1 MKRKED
7 RSRASLRS
15 AASERKPLKIN
26 SEKGK
31 RNEGRRGVLRRTK
44 SRTFWLGMGARVAR
58 SPHPHVDTV
67 APGEGAL
74 SGPHICIPLHP
85 YVCLLRILFCS
96 LPTLS
101 SLQFECLMF
110 VLLRCY
116 CILFPHSQQL
126 SDQANEHASGT
137 SCS

>member
-44 SRTFWLGMGARVAR
+44 SRTFWLGMGVREAR

-74 SGPHICIPLHP
+74 SGPHVCIPLHP
-85 YVCLLRILFCS
+85 YILS
-96 LPTLS
+96 VSPPDP
-101 SLQFECLMF
+101 
-110 VLLRCY
+110 VLLA
-116 CILFPHSQQL
+116 PHPQFTPVRMF
-126 SDQANEHASGT
+126 DV
-137 SCS
+137 CSA

>member
-7 RSRASLRS
+7 RSRASLQS

-31 RNEGRRGVLRRTK
+31 RNEGRRGVPRRTK

-67 APGEGAL
+67 APGEG
-74 SGPHICIPLHP
+74 GPQRPPRLHP
-85 YVCLLRILFCS
+85 SASLRSECV
-96 LPTLS
+96 S
-101 SLQFECLMF
+101 S
-110 VLLRCY
+110 
-116 CILFPHSQQL
+116 
-126 SDQANEHASGT
+126 G
-137 SCS
+137 SCSARSPPPAHSSSNV

>member
-31 RNEGRRGVLRRTK
+31 RNEGRREVPRRAEN
-44 SRTFWLGMGARVAR
+44 RTFWLGMGARETR
-58 SPHPHVDTV
+58 SPHPHVDTM

-74 SGPHICIPLHP
+74 SGPQVCIPLHP
-85 YVCLLRILFCS
+85 FVLSVSSPDPVLLTPQPDS
-96 LPTLS
+96 LHS
-101 SLQFECLMF
+101 SLN
-110 VLLRCY
+110 V
-116 CILFPHSQQL
+116 
-126 SDQANEHASGT
+126 
-137 SCS
+137 

>member
-1 MKRKED
+1 MKRKKD

-67 APGEGAL
+67 AP
-74 SGPHICIPLHP
+74 LHP
-85 YVCLLRILFCS
+85 SASLHSECVSSGSCS
-96 LPTLS
+96 ARSPPPVHS
-101 SLQFECLMF
+101 SLN
-110 VLLRCY
+110 V
-116 CILFPHSQQL
+116 
-126 SDQANEHASGT
+126 
-137 SCS
+137 